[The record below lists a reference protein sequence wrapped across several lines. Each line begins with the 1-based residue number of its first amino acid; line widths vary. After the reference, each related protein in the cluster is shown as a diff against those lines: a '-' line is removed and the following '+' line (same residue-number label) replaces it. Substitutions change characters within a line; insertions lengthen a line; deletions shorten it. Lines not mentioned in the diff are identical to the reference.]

1 MGEIIEFA
9 SNGTTAQG
17 YLATEGTG
25 PGVVVIQ
32 EYWGLVDHIKELC
45 DRFAAQGF
53 VALAPDLYHGA
64 TASLQEPDEAGKLMM
79 AMRIEDAAKDMSG
92 AVDAVKERCSSHG
105 VGVVGFCLGGGLALV
120 LGCQRPDLVK
130 AVAPFYGLIPW
141 ADAKPDY
148 SKLDAAVQGHFAE
161 NDDSA
166 GPKAARELED
176 TLTRLGKRARMYI
189 YPGTQHAFFNDQR
202 PEVYDATA
210 AREAWEKLLPFLRDE
225 LH

>member
-64 TASLQEPDEAGKLMM
+64 TVTLQEPDEAAKLMM
-79 AMRIEDAAKDMSG
+79 AMRMEQAAEDMSG
-92 AVDAVKERCSSHG
+92 AVDAVKARCSSHG
-105 VGVVGFCLGGGLALV
+105 VGVVGFCMGGGLALV

-141 ADAKPDY
+141 ADAQPDY
-148 SKLDAAVQGHFAE
+148 SKLEAAVQGHFAE
-161 NDDSA
+161 NDASA

-202 PEVYDATA
+202 PEVFDATA